1 MAAESNVY
9 SSRKLIAE
17 KDKVRY
23 NILYAKELKEY
34 QSLLNI
40 KSIFFLDYLFRQ
52 KIEGE
57 DVFIGGVEYNSDN
70 YYIRKPSRASK
81 LRVSAPISATIRKN
95 YILLND
101 AGLNTMAYIMVSVQS
116 QRPYANYTKFYF
128 YVRSAYYSVT
138 TKFGFRYRVDG
149 GYWYNYAHQE
159 APVRAAGIY
168 NSIDVVQGI
177 AYERGKRVEIQ
188 PYAENDEGERTFSI
202 FSYVTDDYIHF
213 QLATKID
220 SLADNPNDN
229 PATNFFLTETSLKN
243 MGRVTQIAGAYDIM
257 VYSDPDMTV
266 PIEDGLYHIM
276 YAPIEGE
283 IYHDNQ
289 LGAYTGNK
297 AVVESI
303 GGRIQR
309 WLEGYWIIPTPPADI
324 YIGVTAEIQNAELE
338 SNYFKYIISITNN
351 MTNGTG
357 NLLVEV
363 WTYRMLSISE
373 GSPELIPN
381 TKLEQEVISAGPKES
396 KVYRSALTF
405 YASSEDAAVGI
416 RANLGSNVQIAGPA
430 LIPGRGQT
438 PGPV

>member
-1 MAAESNVY
+1 MAVGSNVY

-34 QSLLNI
+34 QSLVNI

-52 KIEGE
+52 KVEGE

-70 YYIRKPSRASK
+70 YYLRKPSRASK
-81 LRVSAPISATIRKN
+81 LRVSVPVSDTVRKN

-128 YVRSAYYSVT
+128 YVKSAYYSTT

-149 GYWYNYAHQE
+149 GYWYSYAHPE
-159 APVRAAGIY
+159 APVRAGGIY
-168 NSIDVVQGI
+168 NSVDVVQGI
-177 AYERGKRVEIQ
+177 AYQRGQRVEIQ
-188 PYAENDEGERTFSI
+188 PYTENEEGERTFSI
-202 FSYVTDDYIHF
+202 FSYVTDEYIHF
-213 QLATKID
+213 QSATKID
-220 SLADNPNDN
+220 SLSDNPNDN
-229 PATNFFLTETSLKN
+229 PATNFFLTSSSLKN
-243 MGRVTQIAGAYDIM
+243 LGRVTQIAGVYDVM

-266 PIEDGLYHIM
+266 PIEDGLYHIT
-276 YAPIEGE
+276 YSPIEGE
-283 IYHDNQ
+283 TYRDDQ

-297 AVVESI
+297 AVVEAVR
-303 GGRIQR
+303 GRIQR

-338 SNYFKYIISITNN
+338 SSYFKYIISLTNN
-351 MTNGTG
+351 MTNSTG
-357 NLLVEV
+357 NMLVEV

-373 GSPELIPN
+373 GSPELVPN
-381 TKLEQEVISAGPKES
+381 TKLAQEVISAGPKES
-396 KVYRSALTF
+396 RLFISALTF
-405 YASSEDAAVGI
+405 YAGSDDAAVGI
-416 RANLGSNVQIAGPA
+416 RASLGSNVSIAGPA
-430 LIPGRGQT
+430 LIPGKGPT
-438 PGPV
+438 PGQ